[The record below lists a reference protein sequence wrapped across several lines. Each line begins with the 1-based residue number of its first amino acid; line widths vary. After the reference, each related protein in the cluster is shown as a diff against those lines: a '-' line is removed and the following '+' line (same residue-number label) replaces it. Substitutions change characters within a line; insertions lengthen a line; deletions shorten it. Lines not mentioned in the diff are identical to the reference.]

1 MQPPTSD
8 GALRPRLAS
17 TARASKGAQAVRAE
31 DPDKLL
37 LKTNVNGILD
47 VPRDGNGKAIIG
59 DKRNDEN
66 LIIVQFHK
74 AVIQFHNKIVE
85 YARAQG
91 MRKEWVF
98 ETARGSP
105 GGTTSGP

>member
-1 MQPPTSD
+1 MTAMARRSSD
-8 GALRPRLAS
+8 R
-17 TARASKGAQAVRAE
+17 
-31 DPDKLL
+31 
-37 LKTNVNGILD
+37 
-47 VPRDGNGKAIIG
+47 
-59 DKRNDEN
+59 RNDKN

-74 AVIQFHNKIVE
+74 AVIQFHNKIVD

-98 ETARGSP
+98 ETARRH